1 LVQAL
6 LKNAYHDDH
15 IHQAGKRYPVFAE
28 RCYQRGH
35 GLSNIFGGLF
45 KAAMPLLKKGVKTL
59 GFKNGIKHCRI
70 CRTRKKYRT
79 GSKITKSTGQNLL
92 QKAMDTVGPPAQR
105 AMKGP
110 AKQEKTRRP
119 QTKQP
124 NTSNDILR

>member
-59 GFKNGIKHCRI
+59 GFKNGIKHCRLFPRSEI
-70 CRTRKKYRT
+70 VFVT
-79 GSKITKSTGQNLL
+79 GNSTVS
-92 QKAMDTVGPPAQR
+92 D
-105 AMKGP
+105 
-110 AKQEKTRRP
+110 
-119 QTKQP
+119 QT
-124 NTSNDILR
+124 LG